1 MVDLGISLPA
11 QAVHD
16 RKLYKKDDNP
26 HLKLTLNHHTPR
38 APIFQTYLSLHQAM
52 KPPAVR
58 RFLRTC
64 KLCLEDV
71 GFGSSGLSRVGGN
84 HSHGS
89 MVSVVFESFSKNI
102 QVFTILCFGWGKGVG
117 EQLSEKQSFN
127 DQWIFTQHRTAF
139 LLLNANGFESW
150 ILELH
155 DFSRQQF
162 SFLAAIVD

>member
-16 RKLYKKDDNP
+16 RKLSKKDNNP

-102 QVFTILCFGWGKGVG
+102 
-117 EQLSEKQSFN
+117 
-127 DQWIFTQHRTAF
+127 
-139 LLLNANGFESW
+139 
-150 ILELH
+150 
-155 DFSRQQF
+155 
-162 SFLAAIVD
+162 